1 MNRCHMLWYT
11 TLCRALRGT
20 CWVGWFVRTR
30 RVRHGYASEPF
41 LCIPL
46 ASSSVPEASL
56 LSSGL
61 RLYRTLIRCYRGCQ
75 SPPEEGS
82 CTGAGSRWC
91 FHLLGTFPQDPYA
104 AYVSRRYAADARD
117 GLREARSDPGVA
129 TNTGS
134 GKGLSVLNTHWTT
147 YSISIQISVISH
159 TGSRACCGATHWA
172 PSRSS

>member
-1 MNRCHMLWYT
+1 MYDRTYRLYSYCGFGRVSSKRSEKQVCTAGRSDHADRSGDLPRISRHHPSSESSMNRCYMLWYT

-56 LSSGL
+56 LPSGL

-82 CTGAGSRWC
+82 CAGAGSRWC
-91 FHLLGTFPQDPYA
+91 FHLLGTFPQDPYV
-104 AYVSRRYAADARD
+104 AYVSGRVR
-117 GLREARSDPGVA
+117 
-129 TNTGS
+129 
-134 GKGLSVLNTHWTT
+134 
-147 YSISIQISVISH
+147 
-159 TGSRACCGATHWA
+159 C
-172 PSRSS
+172 

>member
-1 MNRCHMLWYT
+1 MNRCYMLWYT
-11 TLCRALRGT
+11 TLCRVLRGT

-56 LSSGL
+56 LPSGL

-82 CTGAGSRWC
+82 CAGAGSRWC
-91 FHLLGTFPQDPYA
+91 FHLLGTFPQDPYV
-104 AYVSRRYAADARD
+104 AYVSGRYAA
-117 GLREARSDPGVA
+117 EARGGLSKARQILPALPPGGA
-129 TNTGS
+129 GYS
-134 GKGLSVLNTHWTT
+134 CKGLSELPVKL
-147 YSISIQISVISH
+147 QL
-159 TGSRACCGATHWA
+159 
-172 PSRSS
+172 

>member
-1 MNRCHMLWYT
+1 MNRCYMLWYT

-20 CWVGWFVRTR
+20 YWVGWFVITR

-46 ASSSVPEASL
+46 ASASVPEASL

-82 CTGAGSRWC
+82 CAGAGSRWC
-91 FHLLGTFPQDPYA
+91 FHLLGTFPQDPYV
-104 AYVSRRYAADARD
+104 AYASGRYAA
-117 GLREARSDPGVA
+117 EARG
-129 TNTGS
+129 
-134 GKGLSVLNTHWTT
+134 GLS
-147 YSISIQISVISH
+147 
-159 TGSRACCGATHWA
+159 RARRATLR
-172 PSRSS
+172 SRSYIYERRGKRVKRSCGRLAEQRLGGLALSSLPLGF

>member
-1 MNRCHMLWYT
+1 MSSKRSEKQVCTAGRSDHADRSGDLPRISRHHPSSESSMNRCYMLWYT

-75 SPPEEGS
+75 SPPEEG
-82 CTGAGSRWC
+82 WC
-91 FHLLGTFPQDPYA
+91 AVQL
-104 AYVSRRYAADARD
+104 RD
-117 GLREARSDPGVA
+117 GAATFWGRLRTTHTQLMLAGGTLLRPGA
-129 TNTGS
+129 A
-134 GKGLSVLNTHWTT
+134 SVK
-147 YSISIQISVISH
+147 
-159 TGSRACCGATHWA
+159 RAPIPVVLRPLVWVRG
-172 PSRSS
+172 